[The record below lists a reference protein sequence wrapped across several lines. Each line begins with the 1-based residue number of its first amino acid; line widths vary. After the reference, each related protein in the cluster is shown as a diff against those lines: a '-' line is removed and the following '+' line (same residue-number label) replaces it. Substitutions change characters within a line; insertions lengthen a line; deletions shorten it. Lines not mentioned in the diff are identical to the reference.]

1 MRRMIAILL
10 SLAALGLSSCQCE
23 RLKETSPRRYYLA
36 QSEAPPS
43 DNPAAPFSAHS
54 LGALGYQFFARRE
67 PSLILFRSE
76 VGPTLPLVRHCSPRA
91 LMQMS
96 RGSYLNTDNV
106 GIVNINKYGRIRQQL
121 NTVVSP

>member
-10 SLAALGLSSCQCE
+10 SLAALGLSSCQGE

-67 PSLILFRSE
+67 PFADLIQKRGWSHFALGSPLFTESFDAD
-76 VGPTLPLVRHCSPRA
+76 V
-91 LMQMS
+91 S
-96 RGSYLNTDNV
+96 RFIPPIPIMWG
-106 GIVNINKYGRIRQQL
+106 
-121 NTVVSP
+121 